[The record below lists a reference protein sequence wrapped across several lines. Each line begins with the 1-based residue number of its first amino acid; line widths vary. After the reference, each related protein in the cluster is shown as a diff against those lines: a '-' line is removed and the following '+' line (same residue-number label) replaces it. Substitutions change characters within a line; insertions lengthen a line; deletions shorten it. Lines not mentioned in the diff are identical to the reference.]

1 MSGVILA
8 VPDRPECASDV
19 LAAGENL
26 ARLVRTKRINVL
38 VMRMPPE
45 ATIFVSEE
53 VLTRAEAAR
62 RRAAEQGRADQI
74 KKSFLGWSANLA
86 SRSGLVA
93 EWCDIEGKPAALVDE
108 WGRRSD
114 FIVMGRPI
122 SRWLQPDHPALHTAL
137 FATDRPVLIA
147 PPLASAQFGH
157 RIAIAWRDDGRT
169 LRAVLS
175 VLRWA
180 GDAEEIHVLTGVR
193 DVAAPL
199 SPPQILEEHGITA
212 TLHVLPITASEAF
225 GEALLTKAHA
235 IGADMLVMG
244 AFVRSPVRN
253 LILGGVT
260 RHMLAHADLPVL
272 MRH

>member
-8 VPDRPECASDV
+8 LPDRPECASDV
-19 LAAGENL
+19 LAAAEAL
-26 ARLVRTKRINVL
+26 AKLVHAKRINVL

-53 VLTRAEAAR
+53 VLTREEAAR
-62 RRAAEQGRADQI
+62 RRTAEQGRADEIQ
-74 KKSFLGWSANLA
+74 KSFFGWSANLV

-93 EWCDIEGKPAALVDE
+93 EWFDIEGKPEALVDE

-114 FIVMGRPI
+114 FIVMERPI
-122 SRWLQPDHPALHTAL
+122 SRWLQPDHPALHAAL
-137 FATDRPVLIA
+137 FVTDRPVLIA
-147 PPLASAQFGH
+147 PPRASARFGQ

-169 LRAVLS
+169 IRAVLS

-180 GDAEEIHVLTGVR
+180 EDAEEIHVLTGVR
-193 DVAAPL
+193 DAATPPPL
-199 SPPQILEEHGITA
+199 PQILEEHGLTA
-212 TLHVLPITASEAF
+212 TLHVLPITGSEAF

-235 IGADMLVMG
+235 IGADTLVMG
-244 AFVRSPVRN
+244 AFVRNPVRS

-260 RHMLAHADLPVL
+260 RYMLAHADLPVL